1 MLNFNSEEK
10 ALCMW
15 LVEGLVSEIGSD
27 AYNTTVDV
35 LPMNEKI
42 KLIQSYI
49 GVDQEAFDI
58 KNRLNENWANHIF
71 AGGDD
76 FYRYRMNDNEH
87 KLLFVSTILYWING
101 KSDCLEKYKP
111 FKDFHL
117 NRVSE
122 SDIIE
127 TVYHITHKEPE
138 PDAKDWLYYKEQY
151 ISDYKY
157 KRNWDVDYIT
167 SPKSANEAIGAL
179 DFIKDEASHEFLK
192 SRYLYWDEKYI
203 NAMRLIIDI
212 CNNDFKDDIIVKRNL
227 PIYLK
232 FLDDIKADEEK
243 SIEDE
248 KNDRK
253 KANRELL
260 SKVLICVFGII
271 AIGIEVPLLHWWAI
285 LSGTLTVII
294 VALAYAFIDDWF

>member
-58 KNRLNENWANHIF
+58 KKSINEEYAIHIYN
-71 AGGDD
+71 GNGYDD
-76 FYRYRMNDNEH
+76 SGMNEH
-87 KLLFVSTILYWING
+87 KRLFVSTILYWING
-101 KSDCLEKYKP
+101 KSDCLEKNKS
-111 FKDFHL
+111 FKEFDQY
-117 NRVSE
+117 RVSE

-127 TVYHITHKEPE
+127 TAYHITHQEPE

-179 DFIKDEASHEFLK
+179 DFIKDEASHVFLK

-232 FLDDIKADEEK
+232 FLDDIKAEEEK